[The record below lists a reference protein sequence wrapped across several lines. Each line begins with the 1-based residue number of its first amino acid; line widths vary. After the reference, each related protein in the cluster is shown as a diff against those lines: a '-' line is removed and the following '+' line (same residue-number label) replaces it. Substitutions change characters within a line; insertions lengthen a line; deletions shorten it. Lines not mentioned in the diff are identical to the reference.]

1 MSVNNILKGFGSLIT
16 GDPLTPEQQERV
28 KICADC
34 TFKTYH
40 KTLTII
46 DKDFE
51 TKEVKGYT
59 CDVCSC
65 YLAAKIRVN
74 DEECPKNKWKSI
86 KK

>member
-1 MSVNNILKGFGSLIT
+1 MSVKNILKGFGSLVS
-16 GDPLTPEQQERV
+16 GDPLTEEQKKRAE
-28 KICADC
+28 ICASC
-34 TFKTYH
+34 ELKSYH

>member
-1 MSVNNILKGFGSLIT
+1 MSVKNILKGFGSLIS
-16 GDPLTPEQQERV
+16 GDPLTEEQKKRAE
-28 KICADC
+28 ICASC
-34 TFKTYH
+34 PLKSYH

-59 CDVCSC
+59 CDECSC
-65 YLAAKIRVN
+65 YLPSKIRV
-74 DEECPKNKWKSI
+74 DEESCPLGKWKSI